1 MWTLFRRT
9 PLWLDPCGRQEGKGG
24 WTGEELG
31 DGAGRA
37 GLSQCPSKS
46 RAETDLRAVCPARQS
61 GEGGQAS
68 VSASGEAGW
77 QFPKR
82 GQQLSQ
88 ELRG

>member
-1 MWTLFRRT
+1 MAR
-9 PLWLDPCGRQEGKGG
+9 PLWKAGGEGGLD
-24 WTGEELG
+24 GEELG